1 MSKIWLVLLFCL
13 SLHGKDVVNWNY
25 RHTFE
30 LKKDEIGTIS
40 IVKKEYKNQSELKGK
55 FKFRWTLYQ
64 NKLLVVLADY
74 EGHPTQHVLEKLYK
88 RDSLTF
94 NLLGDYEQ
102 RNQRVILKL
111 QFRKFGK
118 EKATMEALIYDP
130 KKRIE
135 VKFIDPVRNKR

>member
-1 MSKIWLVLLFCL
+1 MSKIGLILLFCL
-13 SLHGKDVVNWNY
+13 SLFGRDTVNWDY
-25 RHTFE
+25 THTFE
-30 LKKDEIGTIS
+30 LKKDEIATIS
-40 IVKKEYKNQSELKGK
+40 IVKKEYDSQSKLEGK

-64 NKLLVVLADY
+64 NKLLVVLSNY

-88 RDSLTF
+88 RDSLSF

-111 QFRKFGK
+111 LFRDFGK
-118 EKATMEALIYDP
+118 DSATMEALIYDP

-135 VKFIDPVRNKR
+135 VQFIDPVRKKR

>member
-13 SLHGKDVVNWNY
+13 SLYGKDVVNWNY

-111 QFRKFGK
+111 LFADFAKDS
-118 EKATMEALIYDP
+118 ATIDALIYDP

-135 VKFIDPVRNKR
+135 IQFIDPVRKKR